1 MSFTKHNCIKWLC
14 TQQKLFHNKATIN
27 VISFELKKDS
37 TKKNDKIWAFHYLSE
52 NFNFALGHGILFHQK
67 PNSIRRAP
75 FVRKKNIESIILTFN
90 NLLTWEGKDYFKKCV
105 LFTWNKAWNSLKYL
119 LNSYHDQGTAGYE
132 SCIKTWYFYLKQ
144 TKKLKASQRKGNLI
158 WTWIMAGFGGKRS
171 EED

>member
-1 MSFTKHNCIKWLC
+1 MSFPLN
-14 TQQKLFHNKATIN
+14 
-27 VISFELKKDS
+27 LKKTLQRRMTRS
-37 TKKNDKIWAFHYLSE
+37 EHFIMSE

-75 FVRKKNIESIILTFN
+75 FLRKKNIESIILTFN

-119 LNSYHDQGTAGYE
+119 LNSYHDQGAAGYE